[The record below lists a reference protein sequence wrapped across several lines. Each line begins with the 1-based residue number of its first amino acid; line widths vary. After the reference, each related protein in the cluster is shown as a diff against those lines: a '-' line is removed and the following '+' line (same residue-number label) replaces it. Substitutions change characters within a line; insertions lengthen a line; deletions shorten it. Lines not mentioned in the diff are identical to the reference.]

1 MPEITI
7 LMPVRNGE
15 KYIKESIDSILK
27 QTFTDF
33 ELLIMDDGSTD
44 RTVERIERYTDE
56 RIRLIRRKHNF
67 IRNLNE
73 GLDGLAYS
81 LNELLTIVLSKGYDY
96 VLRMDADDIMHT
108 ERLRIQ
114 LKRMKKNPN
123 ITVCGTWA
131 KIFSDKGN
139 ERNVF
144 HFGHEIICEPVL
156 ELLKYNML
164 LHPSVMVKKEFLFNH
179 HIKYQNYPYV
189 EDYKLWF
196 DIAKAGGILFVEPQ
210 ELMMLRRSDTQVTVT
225 KKEEMFLGSIRLR
238 KEILLYLLSI
248 YDNKALNSL
257 LSDLEYLEKNKW
269 MSYEDIFRFFVNLF
283 NRMQSNSR
291 I

>member
-73 GLDGLAYS
+73 GLELALGAY
-81 LNELLTIVLSKGYDY
+81 IA
-96 VLRMDADDIMHT
+96 RMDADDIMHT

-210 ELMMLRRSDTQVTVT
+210 ELMMLMRSDTQVTVT

>member
-73 GLDGLAYS
+73 GLELALGAY
-81 LNELLTIVLSKGYDY
+81 IA
-96 VLRMDADDIMHT
+96 RMDADDIMHT

-164 LHPSVMVKKEFLFNH
+164 LHPSVMVRKEFLFNH

>member
-73 GLDGLAYS
+73 GLELALGTY
-81 LNELLTIVLSKGYDY
+81 IA
-96 VLRMDADDIMHT
+96 RMDADDIMHT

-257 LSDLEYLEKNKW
+257 LADLEYLEKNKW

>member
-1 MPEITI
+1 MPEITV

-15 KYIKESIDSILK
+15 QYIKEAIDSVLN
-27 QTFTDF
+27 QTLTDF
-33 ELLIMDDGSTD
+33 EFLIIDDGSID
-44 RTVERIERYTDE
+44 RTVEIIQRYTDK
-56 RIRLIRRKHNF
+56 RICLVRKEHQF
-67 IRNLNE
+67 IQNLNE
-73 GLDGLAYS
+73 GLELASGSY
-81 LNELLTIVLSKGYDY
+81 IA
-96 VLRMDADDIMHT
+96 RMDADDIMHT

-114 LKRMKKNPN
+114 LKRMKKNPD

-139 ERNVF
+139 ERNF
-144 HFGHEIICEPVL
+144 SHLGYGIIYEPVL

-164 LHPSVMVKKEFLFNH
+164 LHPSVMIKKEFLSNH
-179 HIKYQNYPYV
+179 HIEYQNYPCV

-210 ELMMLRRSDTQVTVT
+210 ELMMLRRSSTQVTVI
-225 KKEEMFLGSIRLR
+225 KKDEMSLGSIRLR

-248 YDNKALNSL
+248 YDNKTLNSL
-257 LSDLEYLEKNKW
+257 LSDFENLEKNKW
-269 MSYEDIFRFFVNLF
+269 MSNEDIFRFFVSLF
-283 NRMQSNSR
+283 NKIQRETL

>member
-73 GLDGLAYS
+73 GLELALGAY
-81 LNELLTIVLSKGYDY
+81 IA
-96 VLRMDADDIMHT
+96 RMDADDIMHT

-269 MSYEDIFRFFVNLF
+269 MSNEDIFRFFVNLF
-283 NRMQSNSR
+283 NRIQRDTMV
-291 I
+291 

>member
-73 GLDGLAYS
+73 GLELALGAY
-81 LNELLTIVLSKGYDY
+81 IA
-96 VLRMDADDIMHT
+96 RMDADDIMHT

-269 MSYEDIFRFFVNLF
+269 MSYEVN
-283 NRMQSNSR
+283 
-291 I
+291 

>member
-73 GLDGLAYS
+73 GLELALGAY
-81 LNELLTIVLSKGYDY
+81 IA
-96 VLRMDADDIMHT
+96 RMDADDIMHT

-164 LHPSVMVKKEFLFNH
+164 LHPSVMVKKEFFFNH

>member
-73 GLDGLAYS
+73 GLELALGAY
-81 LNELLTIVLSKGYDY
+81 IA
-96 VLRMDADDIMHT
+96 RMDADDIMHT
-108 ERLRIQ
+108 ERLRLQ

>member
-73 GLDGLAYS
+73 GLELALGAY
-81 LNELLTIVLSKGYDY
+81 IA
-96 VLRMDADDIMHT
+96 RMDADDIMHT

-238 KEILLYLLSI
+238 KEILLHLLSI

>member
-73 GLDGLAYS
+73 GLELALGAY
-81 LNELLTIVLSKGYDY
+81 IA
-96 VLRMDADDIMHT
+96 RMDADDIMHT

-164 LHPSVMVKKEFLFNH
+164 LHPSVMVKKEFLSM
-179 HIKYQNYPYV
+179 
-189 EDYKLWF
+189 W
-196 DIAKAGGILFVEPQ
+196 
-210 ELMMLRRSDTQVTVT
+210 
-225 KKEEMFLGSIRLR
+225 
-238 KEILLYLLSI
+238 
-248 YDNKALNSL
+248 NS
-257 LSDLEYLEKNKW
+257 S
-269 MSYEDIFRFFVNLF
+269 
-283 NRMQSNSR
+283 NRMLFRACIADLIDTPSVQAMRNVSQHVDINCFEHCVFV
-291 I
+291 

>member
-73 GLDGLAYS
+73 GLELALGAY
-81 LNELLTIVLSKGYDY
+81 IA
-96 VLRMDADDIMHT
+96 RMDADDIMHT

-123 ITVCGTWA
+123 ITVCDTWA

>member
-73 GLDGLAYS
+73 GLELALGAY
-81 LNELLTIVLSKGYDY
+81 IA
-96 VLRMDADDIMHT
+96 RMDADDIMQT

>member
-73 GLDGLAYS
+73 GLELALGAY
-81 LNELLTIVLSKGYDY
+81 IA
-96 VLRMDADDIMHT
+96 RMDADDIMHT

-248 YDNKALNSL
+248 YHNKALNSL

-269 MSYEDIFRFFVNLF
+269 MSNEDIFRFFVNLF
-283 NRMQSNSR
+283 NRIQRDTMV
-291 I
+291 

>member
-73 GLDGLAYS
+73 GLELALGAY
-81 LNELLTIVLSKGYDY
+81 IA
-96 VLRMDADDIMHT
+96 RMDADDIMHT

-210 ELMMLRRSDTQVTVT
+210 ELLMFRRSDTQVTVT

-248 YDNKALNSL
+248 YHNKALNSL

>member
-73 GLDGLAYS
+73 GLELALGTY
-81 LNELLTIVLSKGYDY
+81 IA
-96 VLRMDADDIMHT
+96 RMDADDIMHT

-269 MSYEDIFRFFVNLF
+269 MSNEDIFRFFVNLF
-283 NRMQSNSR
+283 NRIQRDTMV
-291 I
+291 

>member
-33 ELLIMDDGSTD
+33 ELLIMDDDSTD

-73 GLDGLAYS
+73 GLELALGAY
-81 LNELLTIVLSKGYDY
+81 IA
-96 VLRMDADDIMHT
+96 RMDADDIMHT

>member
-73 GLDGLAYS
+73 GLELALGAY
-81 LNELLTIVLSKGYDY
+81 IA
-96 VLRMDADDIMHT
+96 RMDADDIMHT

-269 MSYEDIFRFFVNLF
+269 MSYEDIFRFFVNRKPPIKYPL
-283 NRMQSNSR
+283 SLYL
-291 I
+291 

>member
-73 GLDGLAYS
+73 GLELALGAY
-81 LNELLTIVLSKGYDY
+81 IA
-96 VLRMDADDIMHT
+96 RMDADDIMHT

-210 ELMMLRRSDTQVTVT
+210 ELLMFRRSDTQVTVT
-225 KKEEMFLGSIRLR
+225 KKKEMSLGSIRLR
-238 KEILLYLLSI
+238 KEILLYLLSV
-248 YDNKALNSL
+248 YNNKTLNSL
-257 LSDLEYLEKNKW
+257 LSDFENLEKNKW
-269 MSYEDIFRFFVNLF
+269 MSNEDIFRFFVNLF

>member
-44 RTVERIERYTDE
+44 RTVERIDRYTDE
-56 RIRLIRRKHNF
+56 RIRVIRRKHNF

-73 GLDGLAYS
+73 GLELALGAY
-81 LNELLTIVLSKGYDY
+81 IA
-96 VLRMDADDIMHT
+96 RMDADDIMHT

>member
-33 ELLIMDDGSTD
+33 ELLIMDDESTD
-44 RTVERIERYTDE
+44 RTVEIIERYTDE

-67 IRNLNE
+67 IQNLNE
-73 GLDGLAYS
+73 GLKLALGTY
-81 LNELLTIVLSKGYDY
+81 IA
-96 VLRMDADDIMHT
+96 RMDADDIMHT
-108 ERLRIQ
+108 ERIRIQ
-114 LKRMKKNPN
+114 LKRMKKNPD

-131 KIFSDKGN
+131 KIFSDIGN
-139 ERNVF
+139 EKIVS
-144 HFGHEIICEPVL
+144 HLGYEIIHKPVL

-164 LHPSVMVKKEFLFNH
+164 LHPSVMIKKDFIFNH
-179 HIKYQNYPYV
+179 HIEYQNYPYV

-196 DIAKAGGILFVEPQ
+196 DIAKAGGTLFVEPQ
-210 ELMMLRRSDTQVTVT
+210 ELMMLRRSSTQVTVI
-225 KKEEMFLGSIRLR
+225 KKDEMSLGSIRLR

-248 YDNKALNSL
+248 YDNKTLNSL
-257 LSDLEYLEKNKW
+257 LSDFENLEKNKW
-269 MSYEDIFRFFVNLF
+269 MSNEDIFRFFVSLF
-283 NRMQSNSR
+283 NKIQREAL

>member
-73 GLDGLAYS
+73 GLELALGAY
-81 LNELLTIVLSKGYDY
+81 IA
-96 VLRMDADDIMHT
+96 RMDADDIMHT

-283 NRMQSNSR
+283 NSMQSNSR

>member
-33 ELLIMDDGSTD
+33 ELLIMDDCSTD

-73 GLDGLAYS
+73 GLELALGAY
-81 LNELLTIVLSKGYDY
+81 IA
-96 VLRMDADDIMHT
+96 RMDADDIMHT

>member
-33 ELLIMDDGSTD
+33 ELLIMDDGSPD

-73 GLDGLAYS
+73 GLELALGAY
-81 LNELLTIVLSKGYDY
+81 IA
-96 VLRMDADDIMHT
+96 RMDADDIMHT

>member
-73 GLDGLAYS
+73 GLELALGAY
-81 LNELLTIVLSKGYDY
+81 IA
-96 VLRMDADDIMHT
+96 RMDADDIMHT

-139 ERNVF
+139 ERNVS
-144 HFGHEIICEPVL
+144 HLGYGIIHEPVL

-164 LHPSVMVKKEFLFNH
+164 LHPSVMIKKEFLLNH
-179 HIKYQNYPYV
+179 HIEYQNYPCV

>member
-73 GLDGLAYS
+73 GLELALGAY
-81 LNELLTIVLSKGYDY
+81 IA
-96 VLRMDADDIMHT
+96 RMDADDIMHT

-210 ELMMLRRSDTQVTVT
+210 ELKMLRRSDTQVTVT

>member
-1 MPEITI
+1 MPEITV

-15 KYIKESIDSILK
+15 RYIKESIDSVLN
-27 QTFTDF
+27 QTLTDF
-33 ELLIMDDGSTD
+33 EFLIIDDGSTD
-44 RTVERIERYTDE
+44 RTVEIIQGYTDK
-56 RIRLIRRKHNF
+56 RIRLVRKEHQF
-67 IRNLNE
+67 IQNLNE
-73 GLDGLAYS
+73 GLELASGSY
-81 LNELLTIVLSKGYDY
+81 IA
-96 VLRMDADDIMHT
+96 RMDADDIMHT

-114 LKRMKKNPN
+114 LKRMKKNPD

-210 ELMMLRRSDTQVTVT
+210 ELLMFRRSDTQVTVT
-225 KKEEMFLGSIRLR
+225 KKKEMSLGSIRLR

-248 YDNKALNSL
+248 YHNKALNSL

-283 NRMQSNSR
+283 NRIQRDTMV
-291 I
+291 

>member
-73 GLDGLAYS
+73 GLELALGAY
-81 LNELLTIVLSKGYDY
+81 IA
-96 VLRMDADDIMHT
+96 RMDADDIMHT

-210 ELMMLRRSDTQVTVT
+210 ELLMFRRSDTQVTVT
-225 KKEEMFLGSIRLR
+225 KKKEMSLGSIRLR

-283 NRMQSNSR
+283 NRMQSNSG